1 MRRAGICDVWRWRA
15 AFLLAGLLLTPAAH
29 LVAAQTPEEM
39 QAERIFVRGMTRAY
53 LDDHEAA
60 LRFYQEALRL
70 TPNRPAILS
79 AVAASHAALDDVPTA
94 IFYAEQARAL
104 DPANVY
110 YHRQVAELYERSG
123 DVARAAA
130 AYDTLLAAHPGDT
143 RALLALA
150 RLQAARGRLE
160 DALDV
165 FERLRARSGD
175 DPEVLA
181 QMLELYSRLGDRA
194 GIEATLRTLIRLA
207 PDAAYRRMLGE
218 LYVREGRMDD
228 AAALYEALLEDDP
241 SDVET
246 LLALSDLY
254 RRTGRTGRADSLLDR
269 SMRDEHATADQIL
282 ARAEPFLERA
292 ASDPAAAAAARRLL
306 HRALAREPQHY
317 EALRALGELLFET
330 GDYAEAEA
338 RLYEAL
344 RHNPRDPALWT
355 RAATA
360 ALFAGRPLRAA
371 EIADEGLILFPGHV
385 DLLRAAALGYLDAYR
400 NEDALARFEE
410 ALDLLDE
417 APDGDA
423 RLRADLLAGL
433 GMIYTRRRDFHAADS
448 LYARALAVDPDHAVA
463 LNNLAYSLA
472 ERGLDLDRALDLARR
487 ALDLAPENP
496 SFMDTLGWV
505 YLQRDDLENAEK
517 WLGRAVGGGGTLALE
532 HYGDLQ
538 ARLGRLD
545 AAREYWQ
552 RAFERR
558 PESAALR
565 SKLERL
571 RN

>member
-1 MRRAGICDVWRWRA
+1 MRRAGICDVWRRRA

-104 DPANVY
+104 DPSNVY
-110 YHRQVAELYERSG
+110 YHRQVAELYARSG

-130 AYDTLLAAHPGDT
+130 AYDTLLAGHPDDT
-143 RALLALA
+143 QALLALA
-150 RLQAARGRLE
+150 RLQTARGRLE
-160 DALDV
+160 DALEV
-165 FERLRARSGD
+165 FERLRARTGD
-175 DPEVLA
+175 APEVLA
-181 QMLELYSRLGDRA
+181 QMLRLYSRLGDRA
-194 GIEATLRTLIRLA
+194 GMEETLRTLIRLT
-207 PDAAYRRMLGE
+207 PDVAYRRMLGE
-218 LYVREGRMDD
+218 LYVREGRLDD

-282 ARAEPFLERA
+282 ARAAPFLERA
-292 ASDPAAAAAARRLL
+292 DADPAAAAAARRLL
-306 HRALAREPQHY
+306 QRALAREPRHF

-330 GDYAEAEA
+330 GDYAEAGA
-338 RLYEAL
+338 RLSEAL
-344 RHNPRDPALWT
+344 RRNPRDPALWT

-410 ALDLLDE
+410 ALDFLDE
-417 APDGDA
+417 APDGEA

-487 ALDLAPENP
+487 ALGLAPENP

-517 WLGRAVGGGGTLALE
+517 WLGQAAGGGGALALE

>member
-1 MRRAGICDVWRWRA
+1 MRRVGFRDVWRWRA
-15 AFLLAGLLLTPAAH
+15 SLLLVGLLLTPVAH
-29 LVAAQTPEEM
+29 LAAAQTPEET
-39 QAERIFVRGMTRAY
+39 QAERLFVRGMTRAY
-53 LDDHEAA
+53 LDDHEDA

-70 TPNRPAILS
+70 TPNRPALLS
-79 AVAASHAALDDVPTA
+79 AVAASHAALGDLPTA
-94 IFYAEQARAL
+94 IFYAEQARAG

-123 DVARAAA
+123 DVTRAVA
-130 AYDTLLAAHPGDT
+130 AYDTLLAAHPGD
-143 RALLALA
+143 AQAMLALA

-165 FERLRARSGD
+165 FKRLRARTGD
-175 DPEVLA
+175 DPEALA
-181 QMLELYSRLGDRA
+181 RMLELYSRLGDRA
-194 GIEATLRTLIRLA
+194 GMEETLRTLMRLA

-292 ASDPAAAAAARRLL
+292 ASDAAAAAAARRLL
-306 HRALAREPQHY
+306 HRALAREPEHFD
-317 EALRALGELLFET
+317 ALRALGELLFET
-330 GDYAEAEA
+330 GDHAEAA
-338 RLYEAL
+338 TRLYEAL
-344 RHNPRDPALWT
+344 RHNPRDPALWS

-371 EIADEGLILFPGHV
+371 EIADEGLLLFPGRV

-417 APDGDA
+417 APDDDA

-448 LYARALAVDPDHAVA
+448 LYARALTADSDHAVA

-472 ERGLDLDRALDLARR
+472 ERGQDLDRALDLARR
-487 ALDLAPENP
+487 ALDLVPENP

-505 YLQRDDLENAEK
+505 YLQRDDLENAER
-517 WLGRAVGGGGTLALE
+517 WLGRAVGGGGALALE